1 MEVEETC
8 VGWGFINPC
17 MKAKF
22 GVDSMPE
29 TGENVAEE
37 FRIAR
42 GDQDLFALRSQ
53 QRAAEAIRAG
63 RLKQELVAVPIP
75 QKNGDPLPF
84 SQDEHPR
91 PDTTLE
97 ALSKLK
103 PVVKPNGTITAGNA
117 SGVND
122 GACALLLASEASL
135 KRHKLTPRARVV
147 AAAAAGVAP
156 RIMAIG
162 PVPPTPKVLAKPGLS
177 LGQMDVLEMN

>member
-84 SQDEHPR
+84 SQDEHPP
-91 PDTTLE
+91 PDATLE
-97 ALSKLK
+97 PPSKLK
-103 PVVKPNGTITAGNA
+103 PFRKPHAPITAANA
-117 SGVND
+117 SVATD
-122 GACALLLASEASL
+122 GASALL
-135 KRHKLTPRARVV
+135 
-147 AAAAAGVAP
+147 
-156 RIMAIG
+156 
-162 PVPPTPKVLAKPGLS
+162 
-177 LGQMDVLEMN
+177 